1 MTNTFKIAL
10 AITGGVVAVEAA
22 ISKAYRLGKV
32 KGAEECSKFIKSK
45 KEATE
50 EQREEEK
57 AKELERIMDNIH
69 YSFK

>member
-32 KGAEECSKFIKSK
+32 KGAEEFSIYIKN
-45 KEATE
+45 KEAQE
-50 EQREEEK
+50 RQQEEEREDLDRTLK
-57 AKELERIMDNIH
+57 NI
-69 YSFK
+69 YSLN

>member
-32 KGAEECSKFIKSK
+32 KGAEEFSIYIKN
-45 KEATE
+45 KEA
-50 EQREEEK
+50 QKRQQEEEY
-57 AKELERIMDNIH
+57 EDLDRILKKYIH
-69 YSFK
+69 

>member
-32 KGAEECSKFIKSK
+32 KGAEEFSIYIKN
-45 KEATE
+45 KEAQE
-50 EQREEEK
+50 RQQEEEYEDLDRTLK
-57 AKELERIMDNIH
+57 NI
-69 YSFK
+69 YSLN

>member
-32 KGAEECSKFIKSK
+32 KGAEEFSIYIKN
-45 KEATE
+45 KEAQE
-50 EQREEEK
+50 RQQEEEYEDLDRTLK
-57 AKELERIMDNIH
+57 NIYIH
-69 YSFK
+69 

>member
-32 KGAEECSKFIKSK
+32 KGAEEFSIYIKN
-45 KEATE
+45 KEAQE
-50 EQREEEK
+50 RQQEEEYLDRTLK
-57 AKELERIMDNIH
+57 NIYIH
-69 YSFK
+69 

>member
-32 KGAEECSKFIKSK
+32 KGAEEFSIYIKN
-45 KEATE
+45 KEAQE
-50 EQREEEK
+50 RHQEEEYEDLDRTLK
-57 AKELERIMDNIH
+57 NIH
-69 YSFK
+69 SLN

>member
-32 KGAEECSKFIKSK
+32 RGAEEFSIYIKN
-45 KEATE
+45 KEAQE
-50 EQREEEK
+50 RQQEEEREDLDRTLK
-57 AKELERIMDNIH
+57 KL
-69 YSFK
+69 YSLN

>member
-32 KGAEECSKFIKSK
+32 KGAEEFSIYIKN
-45 KEATE
+45 KEAQE
-50 EQREEEK
+50 RQQEEEYLDRTLK
-57 AKELERIMDNIH
+57 NI
-69 YSFK
+69 YSLN